1 MGRRGLGGRGSRRA
15 ARPSRLTRA
24 RLSSS
29 FALPQEDTPDAGNPS
44 FIVVAVLRKLL
55 SVNTCGNVIRS
66 HAQDYALI
74 PIKTVLA
81 TGCRTKA
88 KLLK

>member
-1 MGRRGLGGRGSRRA
+1 MPETFL
-15 ARPSRLTRA
+15 
-24 RLSSS
+24 
-29 FALPQEDTPDAGNPS
+29 
-44 FIVVAVLRKLL
+44 FIVIAILCKPR